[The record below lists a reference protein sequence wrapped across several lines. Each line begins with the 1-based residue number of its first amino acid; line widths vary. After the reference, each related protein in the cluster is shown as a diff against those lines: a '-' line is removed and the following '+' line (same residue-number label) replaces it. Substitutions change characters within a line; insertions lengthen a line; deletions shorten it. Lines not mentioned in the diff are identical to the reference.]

1 MKQIQFINY
10 KLIDDDYI
18 VIAKSKESVYI
29 DYLCDEMDEI
39 KSYNVSYKVKGEFP
53 DKRTLDSLVGE
64 NQYNDKYE
72 LVEEHE
78 EEEEEK
84 KGGNEKKGFPTY
96 AIALI
101 VVLGVLLLAGAA
113 FLTYKLLAK
122 KSVEVAAMAV
132 SENPEIVK
140 PYSEQQFQ
148 AVETSSPRIKKKRN
162 IQNRSVNSMANPN
175 NVN

>member
-1 MKQIQFINY
+1 MKWM
-10 KLIDDDYI
+10 
-18 VIAKSKESVYI
+18 KSKVIMSV
-29 DYLCDEMDEI
+29 
-39 KSYNVSYKVKGEFP
+39 YNVSYKVKGEFP

-64 NQYNDKYE
+64 NQFNDKYE

-78 EEEEEK
+78 EEEE

-148 AVETSSPRIKKKRN
+148 AVEPSSPRIKKKRN
-162 IQNRSVNSMANPN
+162 IQNRSVISMANPN